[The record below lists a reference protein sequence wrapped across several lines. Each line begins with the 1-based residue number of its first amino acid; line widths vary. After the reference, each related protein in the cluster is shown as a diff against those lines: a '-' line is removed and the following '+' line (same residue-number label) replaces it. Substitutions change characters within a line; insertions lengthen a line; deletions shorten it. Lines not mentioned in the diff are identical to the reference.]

1 MKFFVG
7 VIVLVLLAVATPG
20 RGLSDPASPLVV
32 APATQSAVSP
42 SPEAI
47 ALAKRF
53 FVAAH
58 LDATMHDLIKSL
70 MPMEIDAMSKNIA
83 PETPEQKAALIAAI
97 EQAFDEWT
105 PTYFD
110 RVAIVYAQVFTLE
123 ELRAMVSFYE
133 SPIGQSITSKSA
145 ILAPVVTQEMKAQLP
160 ALTAL
165 MRKHLCERMDCRKLD
180 SPARHAPA

>member
-7 VIVLVLLAVATPG
+7 VIALVLLALATPG
-20 RGLSDPASPLVV
+20 RGSSDPATPPVV
-32 APATQSAVSP
+32 APATQNTVSP

-47 ALAKRF
+47 TLAKRF

-58 LDATMHDLIKSL
+58 LDAAMHNLIKSL
-70 MPMEIDAMSKNIA
+70 MPMEIDAMSKNMA
-83 PETPEQKAALIAAI
+83 PKTPEQKAAIIAAA

-110 RVAIVYAQVFTLE
+110 RVATIYAQVFTLE

-145 ILAPVVTQEMKAQLP
+145 SLAPVVTQEMQAQLP

-165 MRKHLCERMDCRKLD
+165 MRKHLCERLDCRKLD
-180 SPARHAPA
+180 SPAQHTHS